1 MPDNIQKLV
10 AFLREVFSEEGRGSF
25 SRVIQGFIVVTTC
38 SWVTYVVLRTR
49 AIPDLS
55 GCALFIGTGA
65 IHYGVGKV
73 AGIVSAFKGTP
84 DKTENVQNGQNA
96 QQQ

>member
-1 MPDNIQKLV
+1 MLARLKQLV
-10 AFLREVFSEEGRGSF
+10 AFFKEVFSEDGRGSF
-25 SRVIQGFIVVTTC
+25 SRVIQGFIVLMTC

-65 IHYGVGKV
+65 IHYGVGKM
-73 AGIVSAFKGTP
+73 AGIVDAFKG
-84 DKTENVQNGQNA
+84 KSTENVQTKQNGQNG
-96 QQQ
+96 Q

>member
-1 MPDNIQKLV
+1 MLSRIKQLV
-10 AFLREVFSEEGRGSF
+10 AFFKEVFSEDGRGSF
-25 SRVIQGFIVVTTC
+25 SRVIQGFIVVMTC
-38 SWVTYVVLRTR
+38 LWVTYVVLRTR

-65 IHYGVGKV
+65 IHYGVGKM
-73 AGIVSAFKGTP
+73 AGIVSAFKTP
-84 DKTENVQNGQNA
+84 ADKSTENGQNA